1 MIKTFKKHSPVDDLI
16 VVFLWS
22 TAGLAITTLV
32 AACDPG
38 TILADLAG
46 ILAVAE

>member
-1 MIKTFKKHSPVDDLI
+1 MIKTFRKHSPVDDLI
-16 VVFLWS
+16 VVFLWP

-32 AACDPG
+32 TACDPAN
-38 TILADLAG
+38 LADLAG